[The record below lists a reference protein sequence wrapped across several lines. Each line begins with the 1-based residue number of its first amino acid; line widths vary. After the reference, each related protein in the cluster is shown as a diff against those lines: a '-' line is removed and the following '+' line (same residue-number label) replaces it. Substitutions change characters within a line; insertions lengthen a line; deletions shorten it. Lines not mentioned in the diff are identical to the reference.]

1 MLLESEFVNIYGL
14 PTESINNVY
23 TAINDSFVTQVG
35 DDVRKLSGL
44 IKKGTEA
51 CQLRC
56 PLEKN
61 SNDLK
66 PF

>member
-1 MLLESEFVNIYGL
+1 MLFESEFVNIYGL
-14 PTESINNVY
+14 PTESINTVY

-44 IKKGTEA
+44 TKKGTEA
-51 CQLRC
+51 SQLRC
-56 PLEKN
+56 LPVKN
-61 SNDLK
+61 LNDLK